1 MIKKFDEFSRKM
13 NESFDWD
20 DFDFPKVEDLLSR
33 GYETSSETYT
43 PIWIGVP
50 ISKSEYEN
58 EWEETDW
65 QYDHNISFSDHINIL
80 SPCPTM
86 EDAVAQIVEAE
97 KDRIKWYTLE
107 RTDSEN
113 RYMFLCFDTED
124 DDGGEPYSNY
134 IIIIR

>member
-1 MIKKFDEFSRKM
+1 MIKKFDEFNRTM

-20 DFDFPKVEDLLSR
+20 EFNFPKVEDLLSR

-65 QYDHNISFSDHINIL
+65 QYDHNISFSDHVNIL

-97 KDRIKWYTLE
+97 KDKIQWYTLE
-107 RTDSEN
+107 RTDSDN

-124 DDGGEPYSNY
+124 DGEPYSNY

>member
-1 MIKKFDEFSRKM
+1 MIKKFDEFKRTM

-20 DFDFPKVEDLLSR
+20 EFNFPKVEDLLSR

-65 QYDHNISFSDHINIL
+65 QYDHNISFSDHVKIL

-86 EDAVAQIVEAE
+86 EDAIAQIVDVE
-97 KDRIKWYTLE
+97 KDKIQWYTLE
-107 RTDSEN
+107 RTDSDN

-124 DDGGEPYSNY
+124 DGEPYSNY

>member
-1 MIKKFDEFSRKM
+1 MIKKFDEFNRTM

-20 DFDFPKVEDLLSR
+20 EFNFPKVEDLLSR

-65 QYDHNISFSDHINIL
+65 QYDHNISFSDHVIFPNYN
-80 SPCPTM
+80 
-86 EDAVAQIVEAE
+86 Q
-97 KDRIKWYTLE
+97 
-107 RTDSEN
+107 SEN
-113 RYMFLCFDTED
+113 EFDCILLRRIY
-124 DDGGEPYSNY
+124 GS
-134 IIIIR
+134 

>member
-65 QYDHNISFSDHINIL
+65 QYDHNISFSDHVNIL

-97 KDRIKWYTLE
+97 KDKIQWYTLE
-107 RTDSEN
+107 RTDSDN

-124 DDGGEPYSNY
+124 DSEPYSNY

>member
-113 RYMFLCFDTED
+113 RYMFLCFDTEEED
-124 DDGGEPYSNY
+124 SEPYSNY
-134 IIIIR
+134 IIIIRK

>member
-1 MIKKFDEFSRKM
+1 MIKTFDEFSKI

-20 DFDFPKVEDLLSR
+20 EFSWPKVEELLSR
-33 GYETSSETYT
+33 GFKTSSETYT

-50 ISKSEYEN
+50 ISKSEYRN

-65 QYDHNISFSDHINIL
+65 QYDHNISFSDHVNIL

-86 EDAVAQIVEAE
+86 EDAVAQIVDAE
-97 KDRIKWYTLE
+97 KDKIQWYTLE
-107 RTDSEN
+107 RTDSDN
-113 RYMFLCFDTED
+113 RYMFLCFDSED
-124 DDGGEPYSNY
+124 SDEPYSNY

>member
-1 MIKKFDEFSRKM
+1 MIKNFDEFSKI

-20 DFDFPKVEDLLSR
+20 EFSWPKVEELLSR
-33 GYETSSETYT
+33 GFKTSSETYT

-50 ISKSEYEN
+50 ISKSEYRN

-65 QYDHNISFSDHINIL
+65 QYDHNISFSDHVNIL

-86 EDAVAQIVEAE
+86 EDAVAQIVDAE
-97 KDRIKWYTLE
+97 KDKIQWYTLE
-107 RTDSEN
+107 RTDSDN
-113 RYMFLCFDTED
+113 RYMFLCFDSED
-124 DDGGEPYSNY
+124 SDEPYSNY

>member
-1 MIKKFDEFSRKM
+1 MIKKFDEFNRKM

-20 DFDFPKVEDLLSR
+20 EFDFPKVEDLLSR

-65 QYDHNISFSDHINIL
+65 QYEHNISFSDHVNIL

-97 KDRIKWYTLE
+97 KDKIQWYTLE
-107 RTDSEN
+107 RTDSDN
-113 RYMFLCFDTED
+113 RYMFLCFDTEED
-124 DDGGEPYSNY
+124 TEPYSNY